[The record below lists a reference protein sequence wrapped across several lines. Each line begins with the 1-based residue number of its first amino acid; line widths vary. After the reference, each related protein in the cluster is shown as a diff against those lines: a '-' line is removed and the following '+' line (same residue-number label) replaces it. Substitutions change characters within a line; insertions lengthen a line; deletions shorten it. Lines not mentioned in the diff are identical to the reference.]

1 MITVA
6 SLVSFKSVPK
16 VNIPGNDKVVHFLF
30 YFILV
35 ILWSFAKKKNYFDLK
50 YNLIIVIFAVMYG
63 IIIEVLQSVMTNNR
77 EADIYDAIANLL
89 GALVGFF
96 SICCMKIKFFNKFF

>member
-1 MITVA
+1 MVA

-16 VNIPGNDKVVHFLF
+16 VNIPGNDKLVHFIF
-30 YFILV
+30 YFVLV
-35 ILWSFAKKKNYFDLK
+35 VLWSLVKKKNYFDLK
-50 YNLIIVIFAVMYG
+50 YNLLIVIFAVMYG

-89 GALVGFF
+89 GALVGFV
-96 SICCMKIKFFNKFF
+96 SIYCMKIKIFNKFF